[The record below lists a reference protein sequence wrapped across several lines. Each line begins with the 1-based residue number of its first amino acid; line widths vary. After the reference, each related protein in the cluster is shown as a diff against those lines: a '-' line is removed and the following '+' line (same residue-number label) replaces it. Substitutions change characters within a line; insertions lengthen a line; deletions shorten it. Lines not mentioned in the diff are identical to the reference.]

1 MSLVVCCTFEKARDL
16 VYQIRNLQEM
26 AANQSFFFKWNN
38 FQTENFRVT
47 FWNPNKIRIF
57 GLQAHHWTSL
67 NDKWLLIGRLSI

>member
-1 MSLVVCCTFEKARDL
+1 MSLVVCCTFKKARDL

-47 FWNPNKIRIF
+47 FWNPNEILIF

-67 NDKWLLIGRLSI
+67 ND